1 MVLAQNVSNL
11 SAGLGMCAFNGKGR
25 LGDSG
30 KEKKLSGGRA
40 FSGRVKAQCK
50 NSTENGVWRR
60 REEGETGRADD
71 EPQEIMTERYDNMK
85 TRYQQNRE

>member
-30 KEKKLSGGRA
+30 KEKKLSSGRA

-50 NSTENGVWRR
+50 NNTEKAEYGEGGKRAR
-60 REEGETGRADD
+60 QEE
-71 EPQEIMTERYDNMK
+71 QMMNLK
-85 TRYQQNRE
+85 KS